1 MDYFGRDE
9 LRELLEVRDLPSAS
23 IYVQTER
30 VSSGG
35 EANRLR
41 FRAALEQAEEEL
53 AKNVDQERVSAVL
66 DPFRSFLEVDQDFW
80 NYQAEGLAAFASP
93 DLHRVYRLPVSL
105 EDLVVVAPTFHTRPL
120 MEYLQAPD
128 RYWVLSI
135 SQGEVRLWQG
145 TRSGLTPVDLTGV
158 PRSLQ
163 EALGYEFERD
173 ELQFHSPK
181 RRGPGQASRT
191 GAIFHGHGVGKD
203 DAKPELKRFFRKVDE
218 GVREFLADEI
228 GPVVLA
234 AVDYYHPLYHDVS
247 RLENL
252 TDKGIT
258 GSVSDWD
265 ASRLHDE
272 AWPIVRE
279 MVLQKIDR
287 ALQLWENSYGNG
299 KGEMDLSSVCHLAVA
314 GRIRLLLTEQ
324 GRNAWGRFDRHT
336 GQMELIREGGDD
348 PGPEAVDLLDE
359 AAEVVIEKGG
369 RSLVL
374 PPEQMPTDTGV
385 AAVLR

>member
-9 LRELLEVRDLPSAS
+9 LKELLAVQDVPTAS
-23 IYVQTER
+23 IYLETER
-30 VSSGG
+30 SSGA

-53 AKNVDQERVSAVL
+53 SESVSQDQVDQVL
-66 DPFRSFLEVDQDFW
+66 DPFRAYLNVEQDFW
-80 NYQAEGLAAFASP
+80 TYQADGLAAFASP
-93 DLHRVYRLPVSL
+93 EMHRMYRLPVSF

-135 SQGEVRLWQG
+135 SQKEVRLWQG
-145 TRSGLTPVDLTGV
+145 TRSGLTPVDLAGV

-181 RRGPGQASRT
+181 QGGTPGGT
-191 GAIFHGHGVGKD
+191 GAIFHGHGVGQD

-218 GVREFLADEI
+218 GVRELLADEI
-228 GPVVLA
+228 GPVILA
-234 AVDYYHPLYHDVS
+234 AVDYYHPLYHEVS

-252 TDKGIT
+252 TDEGVT
-258 GSVSDWD
+258 GNVSNWD
-265 ASRLHDE
+265 ASRLHDS
-272 AWPIVRE
+272 AWPVVRE
-279 MVLQKIDR
+279 TVLEKIDG
-287 ALQLWENSYGNG
+287 ALQLWENAYSNG
-299 KGEMDLSSVCHLAVA
+299 KGEADLASVARLAVA
-314 GRIRLLLTEQ
+314 GRIRLLLTQ
-324 GRNAWGRFDRHT
+324 HGRNVWGRFDRHT
-336 GQMELIREGGDD
+336 GEMEHIREGGED

-359 AAEVVIEKGG
+359 VAEVVMEKGG
-369 RSLVL
+369 RSLIL
-374 PPEQMPTDTGV
+374 SEERMPTETGV
-385 AAVLR
+385 AAILR

>member
-9 LRELLEVRDLPSAS
+9 LKELLAVRDVPTAS
-23 IYVQTER
+23 IYLETER
-30 VSSGG
+30 SSGA

-53 AKNVDQERVSAVL
+53 SESVSQDRVDQVL
-66 DPFRSFLEVDQDFW
+66 DPFRAYLNVEQDFW
-80 NYQAEGLAAFASP
+80 TYQADGLAAFASP
-93 DLHRVYRLPVSL
+93 EMHRMYRLPVSF

-135 SQGEVRLWQG
+135 SQKEVRLWQG
-145 TRSGLTPVDLTGV
+145 TRSGLTPVDLAGV

-181 RRGPGQASRT
+181 QGGTPGGT
-191 GAIFHGHGVGKD
+191 GAIFHGHGVGQD

-218 GVREFLADEI
+218 GVRELLADEI
-228 GPVVLA
+228 GPVILA
-234 AVDYYHPLYHDVS
+234 AVDYYHPLYHEVS

-252 TDKGIT
+252 TDEGVT
-258 GSVSDWD
+258 GNVSNWD
-265 ASRLHDE
+265 ASRLHDS
-272 AWPIVRE
+272 AWPVVRE
-279 MVLQKIDR
+279 TVLEKIDG
-287 ALQLWENSYGNG
+287 ALQLWENAYSNG
-299 KGEMDLSSVCHLAVA
+299 KGEADLASVARLAVA
-314 GRIRLLLTEQ
+314 GRIRLLLTEH
-324 GRNAWGRFDRHT
+324 GRNVWGRFDRHT
-336 GQMELIREGGDD
+336 GEMEHIREGGED

-359 AAEVVIEKGG
+359 VAEVVMEKGG
-369 RSLVL
+369 RSLIL
-374 PPEQMPTDTGV
+374 SEERMPTETGV
-385 AAVLR
+385 AAILR

>member
-9 LRELLEVRDLPSAS
+9 LKELLGVDDAPAAS
-23 IYVQTER
+23 IYLETER
-30 VSSGG
+30 SSGA

-53 AKNVDQERVSAVL
+53 SESVDREQVDRVL
-66 DPFRSFLEVDQDFW
+66 DPFRSFLDVGQDFW
-80 NYQAEGLAAFASP
+80 TYQADGLAAFASP
-93 DLHRVYRLPVSL
+93 EVHRVYRLPVTFQ
-105 EDLVVVAPTFHTRPL
+105 DLVVVAPTFHTRPL

-135 SQGEVRLWQG
+135 SQNEVRLWQG
-145 TRSGLTPVDLTGV
+145 TRSGLTPVDLAGV

-181 RRGPGQASRT
+181 QAGTSGGT
-191 GAIFHGHGVGKD
+191 GAIFHGHGVGQD
-203 DAKPELKRFFRKVDE
+203 DAKSELKRFFRKVDD
-218 GVREFLADEI
+218 GVRELLADEI

-252 TDKGIT
+252 SEDGVT
-258 GSVSDWD
+258 GSVSNWGAD
-265 ASRLHDE
+265 RLHEE

-279 MVLQKIDR
+279 RALETIDR
-287 ALQLWENSYGNG
+287 ALDLWENAYGSG
-299 KGEMDLSSVCHLAVA
+299 KGEADLSAVCRLAVA
-314 GRIRLLLTEQ
+314 GRIRLLLTEH
-324 GRNAWGRFDRHT
+324 GRNAWGRFDRST
-336 GQMELIREGGDD
+336 GEMELIREGGED

-359 AAEVVIEKGG
+359 AAEVVMQMGG
-369 RSLVL
+369 RSLIL
-374 PPEQMPTDTGV
+374 SDERMPTDTGV
-385 AAVLR
+385 AAILR

>member
-9 LRELLEVRDLPSAS
+9 LKELLAVQDVPTAS
-23 IYVQTER
+23 IYLETER
-30 VSSGG
+30 SSGA

-53 AKNVDQERVSAVL
+53 SASVSQDQVDQVL
-66 DPFRSFLEVDQDFW
+66 DPFRAYLDVEQDFW
-80 NYQAEGLAAFASP
+80 TYQADGLAAFASP
-93 DLHRVYRLPVSL
+93 EMHRVYRLPVSF

-135 SQGEVRLWQG
+135 SQKEVRLCQG
-145 TRSGLTPVDLTGV
+145 TRSGLTPVDLAGV

-181 RRGPGQASRT
+181 QGGTPGGT
-191 GAIFHGHGVGKD
+191 GAIFHGHGVGQD

-218 GVREFLADEI
+218 GVRELLADEI
-228 GPVVLA
+228 GPVILA
-234 AVDYYHPLYHDVS
+234 AVDYYHPLYHEVS

-252 TDKGIT
+252 TDEGVT
-258 GSVSDWD
+258 GNVSNWD
-265 ASRLHDE
+265 ASRLHDS
-272 AWPIVRE
+272 AWPLVRE
-279 MVLQKIDR
+279 TVLEKIDG
-287 ALQLWENSYGNG
+287 ALQLWENAYSNG
-299 KGEMDLSSVCHLAVA
+299 KGEADLASVARLAVA
-314 GRIRLLLTEQ
+314 GRIRLLLTEH
-324 GRNAWGRFDRHT
+324 GRNVWGRFDRHT
-336 GQMELIREGGDD
+336 GEMEHIREGGED

-359 AAEVVIEKGG
+359 VAEVVMEKGG
-369 RSLVL
+369 RSLIL
-374 PPEQMPTDTGV
+374 SEERMPTETGV
-385 AAVLR
+385 AAILR

>member
-9 LRELLEVRDLPSAS
+9 LKELLGVDDAPAAS
-23 IYVQTER
+23 IYLETER
-30 VSSGG
+30 SSGA

-41 FRAALEQAEEEL
+41 FRAALEQAEQEL
-53 AKNVDQERVSAVL
+53 SESVDREQVDRVL
-66 DPFRSFLEVDQDFW
+66 DPFRSFLDVGQDFW
-80 NYQAEGLAAFASP
+80 TYQADGLAVFASP
-93 DLHRVYRLPVSL
+93 EVHRVYRLPVTFQ
-105 EDLVVVAPTFHTRPL
+105 DLVVVAPTFHTRPL

-135 SQGEVRLWQG
+135 SQNEVRLWQG
-145 TRSGLTPVDLTGV
+145 TRSGITPVDLGGV

-181 RRGPGQASRT
+181 KAGTSGGT
-191 GAIFHGHGVGKD
+191 GAIFHGHGVGQD
-203 DAKPELKRFFRKVDE
+203 DAKPELKRFFRKVDD
-218 GVREFLADEI
+218 GVRELLADEI

-252 TDKGIT
+252 SEEGVT
-258 GSVSDWD
+258 GSVSNWGAD
-265 ASRLHDE
+265 RLHDE

-279 MVLQKIDR
+279 KALETIDR
-287 ALQLWENSYGNG
+287 ALELWENAYGSG
-299 KGEMDLSSVCHLAVA
+299 KGEADLSAVCRLAVA
-314 GRIRLLLTEQ
+314 GRIRLLLTEH
-324 GRNAWGRFDRHT
+324 GRNAWGRFDRST
-336 GQMELIREGGDD
+336 GEMELIREGGED

-359 AAEVVIEKGG
+359 AAEVVMQMGG
-369 RSLVL
+369 RSLIL
-374 PPEQMPTDTGV
+374 SGERMPTDTGV
-385 AAVLR
+385 AAILR

>member
-9 LRELLEVRDLPSAS
+9 LKELLAVQDVPTAS
-23 IYVQTER
+23 IYVETER
-30 VSSGG
+30 SSGA

-53 AKNVDQERVSAVL
+53 SESVSQDRVDQVL
-66 DPFRSFLEVDQDFW
+66 DPFRAYLNVEQDFW
-80 NYQAEGLAAFASP
+80 TYQADGLAAFASP
-93 DLHRVYRLPVSL
+93 EMHRMYRLPVSF

-135 SQGEVRLWQG
+135 SQKEVRLWQG
-145 TRSGLTPVDLTGV
+145 TRSGLTPVDLAGV

-181 RRGPGQASRT
+181 QGGTPGGT
-191 GAIFHGHGVGKD
+191 GAIFHGHGVGQD

-218 GVREFLADEI
+218 GVRELLADEI
-228 GPVVLA
+228 GPVILA

-252 TDKGIT
+252 TDEGVT
-258 GSVSDWD
+258 GNVSNWD
-265 ASRLHDE
+265 ASRLHDS
-272 AWPIVRE
+272 AWPVVRE
-279 MVLQKIDR
+279 TVLEKIDG
-287 ALQLWENSYGNG
+287 ALQLWENAYSNG
-299 KGEMDLSSVCHLAVA
+299 KGEADLASVARLAVA
-314 GRIRLLLTEQ
+314 GRIRLLLTEH
-324 GRNAWGRFDRHT
+324 GRNVWGRFDRHT
-336 GQMELIREGGDD
+336 GEMEHIREGGED

-359 AAEVVIEKGG
+359 VAEVVMEKGG
-369 RSLVL
+369 RSLIL
-374 PPEQMPTDTGV
+374 SEERMPTETGV
-385 AAVLR
+385 AAILR

>member
-9 LRELLEVRDLPSAS
+9 LKELLAVRDAPTAS
-23 IYVQTER
+23 IYLETER
-30 VSSGG
+30 SSGA

-53 AKNVDQERVSAVL
+53 AASVSRDQVEQVL
-66 DPFRSFLEVDQDFW
+66 DPFRTYLDVEQDFW
-80 NYQAEGLAAFASP
+80 TYQADGLAVFASP
-93 DLHRVYRLPVSL
+93 EMHRMYRLPVSFD
-105 EDLVVVAPTFHTRPL
+105 DLVVVAPTFHTRPL

-135 SQGEVRLWQG
+135 SQKDVRMWQG
-145 TRSGLTPVDLTGV
+145 TRSGLTPVDLAGV

-181 RRGPGQASRT
+181 QGGTSGGT
-191 GAIFHGHGVGKD
+191 GAIFHGHGIGQD
-203 DAKPELKRFFRKVDE
+203 DAKPELKRFFRKVDA

-228 GPVVLA
+228 GPVILA
-234 AVDYYHPLYHDVS
+234 AVDYYHPLYHAVS

-252 TDKGIT
+252 TDEGVT
-258 GSVSDWD
+258 GNVSDWD
-265 ASRLHDE
+265 ASRLHDSS
-272 AWPIVRE
+272 WPIVRE
-279 MVLQKIDR
+279 TVLEKIDG
-287 ALQLWENSYGNG
+287 ALQLWENAYSNN
-299 KGEMDLSSVCHLAVA
+299 KGEADLASVSRLAVA

-324 GRNAWGRFDRHT
+324 GRNAWGRFDRNT
-336 GQMELIREGGDD
+336 GEMELIREGGED

-359 AAEVVIEKGG
+359 VAEVVMEKGG
-369 RSLVL
+369 RSLIL
-374 PPEQMPTDTGV
+374 SEERMPTGTGV

>member
-9 LRELLEVRDLPSAS
+9 LKELLAVQDVPTAS
-23 IYVQTER
+23 IYLETER
-30 VSSGG
+30 SSGA

-53 AKNVDQERVSAVL
+53 SESVSQDQVDQAL
-66 DPFRSFLEVDQDFW
+66 DPFRAYLNVEQDFW
-80 NYQAEGLAAFASP
+80 TYQADGLAAFASP
-93 DLHRVYRLPVSL
+93 EIHRMYRLPVSF

-135 SQGEVRLWQG
+135 SQKEVRLWQG
-145 TRSGLTPVDLTGV
+145 TRSGLTPVDLAGV

-181 RRGPGQASRT
+181 QGGTPGGQ

-203 DAKPELKRFFRKVDE
+203 DAKSELKRFFRKVDD
-218 GVREFLADEI
+218 GVRELLADEI
-228 GPVVLA
+228 GPVILA
-234 AVDYYHPLYHDVS
+234 AVDYYHPLYHEVS

-252 TDKGIT
+252 TDEGVT
-258 GSVSDWD
+258 GNVSNWD
-265 ASRLHDE
+265 APRLHDA
-272 AWPIVRE
+272 AWPVVRE
-279 MVLQKIDR
+279 TVLEKIGG
-287 ALQLWENSYGNG
+287 ALQLWENAYGNG
-299 KGEMDLSSVCHLAVA
+299 KGEADLASVSRLAVA
-314 GRIRLLLTEQ
+314 GRIRLLLTEH
-324 GRNAWGRFDRHT
+324 GRNAWGRFDRNT
-336 GQMELIREGGDD
+336 GEMELIREGGED

-359 AAEVVIEKGG
+359 VAEVVMEKGG
-369 RSLVL
+369 RSLIL
-374 PPEQMPTDTGV
+374 SGERMPTETGV
-385 AAVLR
+385 AAILR

>member
-9 LRELLEVRDLPSAS
+9 LKELLAVQDVPTAS
-23 IYVQTER
+23 IYLETER
-30 VSSGG
+30 SSGA

-53 AKNVDQERVSAVL
+53 SASVSQDQVDQVL
-66 DPFRSFLEVDQDFW
+66 DPFRAYLDVEQDFW
-80 NYQAEGLAAFASP
+80 TYQADGLAAFASP
-93 DLHRVYRLPVSL
+93 EMHRVYRLPVSF

-135 SQGEVRLWQG
+135 SQKEVRLWQG
-145 TRSGLTPVDLTGV
+145 TRSGLTPVDLAGV

-181 RRGPGQASRT
+181 QGGTPGGT
-191 GAIFHGHGVGKD
+191 GAIFHGHGVGQD

-218 GVREFLADEI
+218 GVRELLADEI
-228 GPVVLA
+228 GPVILA
-234 AVDYYHPLYHDVS
+234 AVDYYHPLYHEVS

-252 TDKGIT
+252 TDEGVT
-258 GSVSDWD
+258 GNVSNWD
-265 ASRLHDE
+265 ASRLHDS
-272 AWPIVRE
+272 AWPLVRE
-279 MVLQKIDR
+279 TVLEKIDG
-287 ALQLWENSYGNG
+287 ALQLWENAYSNG
-299 KGEMDLSSVCHLAVA
+299 KGEADLASVARLAVA
-314 GRIRLLLTEQ
+314 GRIRLLLTEH
-324 GRNAWGRFDRHT
+324 GRNVWGRFDRHT
-336 GQMELIREGGDD
+336 GEMEHIREGGED

-359 AAEVVIEKGG
+359 VAEVVMEKGG
-369 RSLVL
+369 RSLIL
-374 PPEQMPTDTGV
+374 SEERMPTETGV
-385 AAVLR
+385 AAILR

>member
-9 LRELLEVRDLPSAS
+9 LKELLAVQDVPTAS
-23 IYVQTER
+23 IYVETER
-30 VSSGG
+30 SSGA

-53 AKNVDQERVSAVL
+53 SESVSQDRVDQVL
-66 DPFRSFLEVDQDFW
+66 DPFRAYLNVEQDFW
-80 NYQAEGLAAFASP
+80 TYQADGLAAFASP
-93 DLHRVYRLPVSL
+93 EMHRMYRLPVSF

-135 SQGEVRLWQG
+135 SQKEVRLWQG
-145 TRSGLTPVDLTGV
+145 TRSGLTPVDLAGV

-181 RRGPGQASRT
+181 QGGTPGGT
-191 GAIFHGHGVGKD
+191 GAIFHGHGVGQD

-218 GVREFLADEI
+218 GVRELLADEI
-228 GPVVLA
+228 GPVILA
-234 AVDYYHPLYHDVS
+234 AVDYYHPLYHEVS

-252 TDKGIT
+252 TDEGVT
-258 GSVSDWD
+258 GNVSNWD
-265 ASRLHDE
+265 ASRLHDS
-272 AWPIVRE
+272 AWPVVRE
-279 MVLQKIDR
+279 TVLEKIDG
-287 ALQLWENSYGNG
+287 ALQLWENAYSNG
-299 KGEMDLSSVCHLAVA
+299 KGEADLASVARLAVA
-314 GRIRLLLTEQ
+314 GRIRLLLTEH
-324 GRNAWGRFDRHT
+324 GRNVWGRFDRHT
-336 GQMELIREGGDD
+336 GEMEHIREGGED

-359 AAEVVIEKGG
+359 VAEVVMEKGG
-369 RSLVL
+369 RSLIL
-374 PPEQMPTDTGV
+374 SEERMPTETGV
-385 AAVLR
+385 AAILR

>member
-9 LRELLEVRDLPSAS
+9 LKELLAVRDGPTAS
-23 IYVQTER
+23 IYIHTER
-30 VSSGG
+30 SSGA

-53 AKNVDQERVSAVL
+53 GETVDAGRIDRML
-66 DPFRSFLEVDQDFW
+66 DPFRAFLDVEQDFW
-80 NYQAEGLAAFASP
+80 TYQADGLAAFAAP
-93 DLHRVYRLPVSL
+93 DVHRVYRLPVSF

-135 SQGEVRLWQG
+135 SQKDVRLWQG
-145 TRSGLTPVDLTGV
+145 TRSGLTPVDLGGV

-181 RRGPGQASRT
+181 RAGTSGGT
-191 GAIFHGHGVGKD
+191 GAIFHGHGVGQD
-203 DAKPELKRFFRKVDE
+203 DAKPELKKFFRKVDD
-218 GVREFLADEI
+218 GVRELLADEI
-228 GPVVLA
+228 GPVILA

-252 TDKGIT
+252 ADEGIT
-258 GSVSDWD
+258 GSVSSWD
-265 ASRLHDE
+265 ASRLHDA

-279 MVLQKIDR
+279 RVLEKIGV
-287 ALQLWENSYGNG
+287 ALDLWEKARSGE
-299 KGEMDLSSVCHLAVA
+299 KGASDLAEVARLAVA
-314 GRIRLLLTEQ
+314 GRIRLLLTEH
-324 GRNAWGRFDRHT
+324 GRNIWGRFDRNT
-336 GQMELIREGGDD
+336 GEMELIREGGAD

-359 AAEVVIEKGG
+359 IAEVVIEKGG
-369 RSLVL
+369 RSLIL
-374 PPEQMPTDTGV
+374 SGERMPTETGA